1 MPSIR
6 YIRWSLSLDMLDA
19 IPAGTRSVYPSGL
32 ACPGEALDR
41 GQRRASVHRAI
52 EERCRGLCYRWGREP
67 RGEDRFKRDAAM
79 ARAARGRIECSR
91 LRPADRPGNTTL
103 HLTTCEVKRHPISN
117 VLFASSR
124 PDLFPSS
131 GHKSSGHLAR
141 RGGPVR
147 SIPASARRSASAHC
161 RA

>member
-79 ARAARGRIECSR
+79 ARAARGRIECSGS
-91 LRPADRPGNTTL
+91 DRPTVLATL
-103 HLTTCEVKRHPISN
+103 HYTSPH
-117 VLFASSR
+117 
-124 PDLFPSS
+124 
-131 GHKSSGHLAR
+131 AR
-141 RGGPVR
+141 
-147 SIPASARRSASAHC
+147 
-161 RA
+161 

>member
-1 MPSIR
+1 
-6 YIRWSLSLDMLDA
+6 MLDA

-79 ARAARGRIECSR
+79 ARAARGRIECSGSD
-91 LRPADRPGNTTL
+91 RPADRPGNTTL